1 MELLRRRVL
10 ARIAESVDQPLF
22 VLTDGQLGEPS
33 LGRRRALAHR
43 QIHLIRVTTFGN
55 DLSMP
60 LLGKP

>member
-1 MELLRRRVL
+1 
-10 ARIAESVDQPLF
+10 LF
-22 VLTDGQLGEPS
+22 VLADGQLGEPS
-33 LGRRRALAHR
+33 LGRRRALTHR